1 MDRQQRGTAFAELR
15 PICVCLSSV
24 WTGAEV
30 NSKKVWEALEE
41 LEKVLERHQKAGN
54 MLGSGIADYIFM
66 PLGYLWRQQREL
78 SDRVKSGL
86 VGCTGLLIETGW
98 RTELTEKVVKELCV
112 LLTGFVRA
120 ENAEMRDMPE
130 DIRIKGIE
138 ALERLFWSEQR
149 RREEAVGVGKK
160 GEADGGR
167 ERVSEVLEYSATEQV
182 CGCDVCGIVWDSAG
196 EGVSEAFFAR
206 DYVVCLQTSGKGAAE
221 EQPGGGAVNGVK
233 GATEGTQEG
242 VSGDQRRDQ
251 SEKAGVEEDVRKI
264 GSFSALQSPVEAKEM
279 PVKALGAAEGVL
291 DGSVAVLSSE
301 WLLNTREHM
310 YMVCTVLMKLKT
322 HFNQRVRQQV
332 LEFSFRVAGSCF
344 KTLNNCVKQSLLTI
358 LFLAGDMEAAV
369 QDVSVSRFFELA
381 VCQSHEPEFWNLI
394 DLLLKEHLDTWPEVC
409 LLPDEDAKRRHLVAV
424 MHIVSLLLKERLE
437 ISFISDFLIHGISD
451 SLCFAANTKVSRNTD
466 LIQPVS
472 HLYAQDP
479 FDNDGLS
486 GQTFPVFHF
495 VNIESNLTF
504 LALEKIFTLFGKYS
518 SVEFLN
524 YLLYKIKA
532 SLCESRANVLKWV
545 FLCSLRDVME
555 HYDSYIQYNDNQD
568 LKVNMEDICMDIYT
582 DSSNYISDFS
592 SSLYDDPID
601 CNISQSKV
609 IRICLDLEIVSLVAK
624 KLGKGFR
631 TEFVD
636 CLYPIV
642 YLLGSPYENITKHAR
657 ICLNNLAMYC
667 EYNSVQDLLIG
678 NVDYLINAINLK
690 LNTFDVMPTGPSI
703 LVILLRLIGSSIVP
717 YLEDIVDSVFVVLDN
732 YHGYSKLVSVFFSF
746 LNEVIQVNSNSIKPS
761 ISNVVKED
769 DIHNTG
775 PCLEVIHIVDK
786 IHSLYHKNTVD
797 GIEAVSKSSSHS
809 LEKLSNNINKVTL
822 KIIQKISNKSQVFL
836 NHQSSNIRNGLLKM
850 LSTSIPFLSLDEK
863 SFLPFVN
870 DIWPLVIA
878 QLNLDEM
885 TSVILSALDVIALLC
900 VYAKDFMTS
909 RLSKHGIKNLCDLL
923 STSLQRS
930 NYVLTDKFSRSIK
943 IQNKIFLALNAA
955 VENVKLPDKT
965 IDKMIESVIFFFRK
979 SDRTL
984 EAETLMKTLEKIYS
998 DKLWLSMLPFL
1009 DFKDVKPL
1017 SEDGLI
1023 FSDVVL

>member
-1 MDRQQRGTAFAELR
+1 
-15 PICVCLSSV
+15 
-24 WTGAEV
+24 
-30 NSKKVWEALEE
+30 
-41 LEKVLERHQKAGN
+41 

-112 LLTGFVRA
+112 LLTGFVRV

-167 ERVSEVLEYSATEQV
+167 ERVSEVLVGALGYSVSVLVEIYEYTRSIALQSKCV
-182 CGCDVCGIVWDSAG
+182 DVMCVVLFGIVREKVFLRRFLPGIMSCVCKRVAKG
-196 EGVSEAFFAR
+196 QLKSSRVVEQSVGLCERLMEVCFA
-206 DYVVCLQTSGKGAAE
+206 D
-221 EQPGGGAVNGVK
+221 GVK

-568 LKVNMEDICMDIYT
+568 LKVN
-582 DSSNYISDFS
+582 N
-592 SSLYDDPID
+592 
-601 CNISQSKV
+601 
-609 IRICLDLEIVSLVAK
+609 
-624 KLGKGFR
+624 
-631 TEFVD
+631 
-636 CLYPIV
+636 
-642 YLLGSPYENITKHAR
+642 ENINQEDNKTSENDIKEG
-657 ICLNNLAMYC
+657 CMNNSTTEKPKNGEIDGSLGEKVTA
-667 EYNSVQDLLIG
+667 ES
-678 NVDYLINAINLK
+678 
-690 LNTFDVMPTGPSI
+690 
-703 LVILLRLIGSSIVP
+703 GSS
-717 YLEDIVDSVFVVLDN
+717 
-732 YHGYSKLVSVFFSF
+732 
-746 LNEVIQVNSNSIKPS
+746 
-761 ISNVVKED
+761 
-769 DIHNTG
+769 
-775 PCLEVIHIVDK
+775 
-786 IHSLYHKNTVD
+786 
-797 GIEAVSKSSSHS
+797 
-809 LEKLSNNINKVTL
+809 
-822 KIIQKISNKSQVFL
+822 
-836 NHQSSNIRNGLLKM
+836 
-850 LSTSIPFLSLDEK
+850 
-863 SFLPFVN
+863 
-870 DIWPLVIA
+870 
-878 QLNLDEM
+878 
-885 TSVILSALDVIALLC
+885 
-900 VYAKDFMTS
+900 
-909 RLSKHGIKNLCDLL
+909 
-923 STSLQRS
+923 
-930 NYVLTDKFSRSIK
+930 
-943 IQNKIFLALNAA
+943 
-955 VENVKLPDKT
+955 
-965 IDKMIESVIFFFRK
+965 
-979 SDRTL
+979 
-984 EAETLMKTLEKIYS
+984 
-998 DKLWLSMLPFL
+998 
-1009 DFKDVKPL
+1009 
-1017 SEDGLI
+1017 
-1023 FSDVVL
+1023 